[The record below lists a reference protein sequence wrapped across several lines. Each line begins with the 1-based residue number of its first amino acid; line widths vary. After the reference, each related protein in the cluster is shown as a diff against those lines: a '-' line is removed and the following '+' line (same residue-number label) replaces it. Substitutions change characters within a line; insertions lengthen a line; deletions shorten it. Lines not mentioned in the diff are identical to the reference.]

1 MISQTMAAAAEAI
14 ETWYAEYQ
22 LYSVMGNKSAWE
34 TVPMQDFDSIKEN
47 AGHVNPLIRN
57 SIDITDETRFKGKFA
72 IDLDGEITKAI
83 QAAIALIRFLDGR
96 DIAYQIFASGGKG
109 FHFIINDN
117 CLEAKVFY
125 NEPYDGHTKLYAAY
139 KILAMKI
146 ADAAG
151 IEVDTNLYAKRHLL
165 RMAGKQR
172 PDGNYKVQVSKQEVF
187 DMTEDNYFKLVSHP
201 RTSVIEIVDSCC
213 GNLFDWFSEALI
225 EANKPAEKQTFK
237 IIAEDCFEG
246 WAEDEHPEC
255 INAIV
260 EGHFNHENAS
270 FNGLK
275 MSMGRYLHTR
285 RRRDSI
291 SEDGIERL
299 KKGLCNFDSKKVTSF
314 NERMTAVDD
323 TLSTLGRRTD
333 PKDWQFGCQF
343 MLTKSPGYSCGLDS
357 SVCTGCK
364 LKTQEQI
371 LEDLE
376 LDSNSVNDSNYITPL
391 SQAIAAFSENAPDVY
406 TKGKIWIA
414 RNTFENLRY
423 LLVECYRIKVVYDI
437 ILKKQSI
444 QFPDDSGEKSDIS
457 DEAGY
462 QRIRSLCAKNG
473 LDKSASDYLPMLF
486 DQNVQNPLL
495 DWVKSVSW
503 DGVDRIQPLV
513 DCLVI
518 DEHVENRADYKL
530 YVLSVSTTWFIQC
543 VAAWDAASSRFDG
556 IPKFELCYT
565 LVGEQGAMKTSFLK
579 SLLPREV
586 GQYFLEGVTLD
597 PNDKDSIKKATSAGL
612 VELGELDGTFRKA
625 NIARIKSHFSST
637 RDVLR
642 LPYAR
647 VQSNFQ
653 RRTSY
658 SASVNN
664 MEFLVDNTGNRR
676 FIPILVSEC
685 KAHDL
690 DMQQFWAQN
699 WSLYLEGIP
708 WWLTKEQD
716 AMVKTFQQQHQSV
729 SALEEKLTGYFRL
742 DSLNVSVGK
751 ISLSTVEAL
760 QAIGILNPKRPEVAQ
775 ANMVF
780 KKFGFIL
787 IKSGARRAY
796 ILPNNPP
803 DNFKKLGMTSS
814 QLVIPPL

>member
-1 MISQTMAAAAEAI
+1 MISQTMAAAAEAT

-22 LYSVMGNKSAWE
+22 PYSVMGNKSAWE

-57 SIDITDETRFKGKFA
+57 SIDITGETRFKGKFA
-72 IDLDGEITKAI
+72 IDLDGEITKTI

-109 FHFIINDN
+109 FHFIVNDS

-125 NEPYDGHTKLYAAY
+125 NEPYDGHTKLYVAY

-146 ADAAG
+146 ADAVG

-165 RMAGKQR
+165 RTEDKQR
-172 PDGNYKVQVSKQEVF
+172 PDGNYKVHVPKQAVLKMSGESYFEWVSQ
-187 DMTEDNYFKLVSHP
+187 P
-201 RTSVIEIVDSCC
+201 RPKIPALNEELAY

-225 EANKPAEKQTFK
+225 EANKPTEKQTFK
-237 IIAEDCFEG
+237 IIAEDCFDG
-246 WAEDEHPEC
+246 WAEDEHPKC

-285 RRRDSI
+285 RDSI
-291 SEDGIERL
+291 SEDGIEQL

-343 MLTKSPGYSCGLDS
+343 MLTKSHGYSCGLDS

-376 LDSNSVNDSNYITPL
+376 LDLESDNDSNYITPL
-391 SQAIAAFSENAPDVY
+391 SQAIKNFSKNAPDVY

-423 LLVECYRIKVVYDI
+423 LVECYQITITYDI

-495 DWVKSVSW
+495 DWVKSNPW
-503 DGVDRIQPLV
+503 DGQDRIQPLV

-597 PNDKDSIKKATSAGL
+597 PSDRDSVKKATSAAI
-612 VELGELDGTFRKA
+612 VELGELDGTLRKA
-625 NIARIKSHFSST
+625 DIARVKGHFSAT

-647 VQSNFQ
+647 LQSEFQ

-658 SASVNN
+658 CASVNHV
-664 MEFLVDNTGNRR
+664 EFLVDDSGNRR

-699 WSLYLEGIP
+699 WSLYLKGKN
-708 WWLTKEQD
+708 WWLTKEQ
-716 AMVKTFQQQHQSV
+716 V
-729 SALEEKLTGYFRL
+729 
-742 DSLNVSVGK
+742 
-751 ISLSTVEAL
+751 
-760 QAIGILNPKRPEVAQ
+760 
-775 ANMVF
+775 VF
-780 KKFGFIL
+780 YP
-787 IKSGARRAY
+787 IK
-796 ILPNNPP
+796 N
-803 DNFKKLGMTSS
+803 
-814 QLVIPPL
+814 

>member
-1 MISQTMAAAAEAI
+1 MVSQTMAAAAVTT
-14 ETWYAEYQ
+14 ETWYTEYQ
-22 LYSVMGNKSAWE
+22 PYSVSGNKSAWE
-34 TVPMQDFDSIKEN
+34 TIAVEEFDSIKETT
-47 AGHVNPLIRN
+47 GHVNPLIRN

-72 IDLDGEITKAI
+72 IDLDGEITKTI
-83 QAAIALIRFLDGR
+83 QAAIGLIMFFDNRN
-96 DIAYQIFASGGKG
+96 IPYQIFASGGKG
-109 FHFIINDN
+109 FHFIVSDSY
-117 CLEAKVFY
+117 LEAKVFY
-125 NEPYDGHTKLYAAY
+125 NEPYNGHTKLYVAY

-146 ADAAG
+146 ADAVG
-151 IEVDTNLYAKRHLL
+151 IEVDSTLYAKRHLL
-165 RMAGKQR
+165 RTEDKQR
-172 PDGNYKVQVSKQEVF
+172 PDGNYKVHVSKEAVLN
-187 DMTEDNYFKLVSHP
+187 MTENSYFEWVSQP
-201 RTSVIEIVDSCC
+201 RPKIPALNEELAY

-225 EANKPAEKQTFK
+225 EANNTAEKQTFK
-237 IIAEDCFEG
+237 IIADDCFEG
-246 WAEDEHPEC
+246 WAEDEHPDC
-255 INAIV
+255 ISAIA
-260 EGHFNHENAS
+260 EGDFKHKDAS

-275 MSMGRYLHTR
+275 MSMGRYLHT
-285 RRRDSI
+285 RRDSI

-357 SVCTGCK
+357 SVCVGCK
-364 LKTQEQI
+364 LKTQEHV
-371 LEDLE
+371 LENVE

-391 SQAIAAFSENAPDVY
+391 SQAIADFSKNAPDVY

-423 LLVECYRIKVVYDI
+423 LVECYRIKIVYDI
-437 ILKKQSI
+437 ILKKQFI
-444 QFPDDSGEKSDIS
+444 QFPDELGEKSDIS

-518 DEHVENRADYKL
+518 DEHVEHVSKYKL
-530 YVLSVSTTWFIQC
+530 YVLSVTTTWLIQC
-543 VAAWDAASSRFDG
+543 VAAWDAASSRLDG
-556 IPKFELCYT
+556 IPKFELCLT
-565 LVGEQGAMKTSFLK
+565 LVGPQGAMKTSLLK

-586 GQYFLEGVTLD
+586 GQYFLEGITLD

-625 NIARIKSHFSST
+625 DIARIKSHFSST

-658 SASVNN
+658 CASVNHV
-664 MEFLVDNTGNRR
+664 EFLMDDTGNRR

-690 DMQQFWAQN
+690 DMQQVWGQI
-699 WSLYLEGIP
+699 WSLYLEGKN

-729 SALEEKLTGYFRL
+729 SALEEKLTGYFCL
-742 DSLNVSVGK
+742 DTLNVSVGK
-751 ISLSTVEAL
+751 ISFSTVEAL
-760 QAIGILNPKRPEVAQ
+760 QAIGILNPKRHDVAQ

-780 KKFGFIL
+780 KKFGFRL
-787 IKSGARRAY
+787 FKSGARRTY
-796 ILPNNPP
+796 LLPNNPP